1 MSVTEVAVP
10 GTVVPSGS
18 LTSPAGGQGIQG
30 LQGAAGESYPIG
42 VIVPYTS
49 TTAPPTWMICDGSA
63 ISRATYPA
71 LFAICGT
78 TFGAGD
84 GSTTFN
90 LPDLRGRVGVGAGQ
104 GASLSNRLLAAIG
117 GEEAHVLT
125 VAELASH
132 THTSPYYVSGQG
144 TASGGGIAVPTT

>member
-1 MSVTEVAVP
+1 MPTPGTAVP
-10 GTVVPSGS
+10 GTVVASGS

-30 LQGAAGESYPIG
+30 LQGVAGESYPIG

-63 ISRATYPA
+63 ISRTTYPA

-90 LPDLRGRVGVGAGQ
+90 LPDLRSRVPVG
-104 GASLSNRLLAAIG
+104 
-117 GEEAHVLT
+117 
-125 VAELASH
+125 
-132 THTSPYYVSGQG
+132 SGQG
-144 TASGGGIAVPTT
+144 TGLTNRALAT